1 MKKSIL
7 LLIISIIIFLI
18 PACSDSAD
26 KKEGILGSV
35 SSDNATETTHPR
47 DENINYRMQLSVCGE
62 LPQEFNGD
70 KLSVTTCVK
79 NLSQAFDF
87 SYLVFVNGVK
97 VDYSISIDGENDCS
111 DILHVDEEQEL
122 YATLEFYPVN
132 CQKGEDAI
140 VSIEMMFDPAYM
152 LPDTEYVSFT
162 PHHNITG
169 LLPFKIQINSDI
181 PDNSGID
188 ISTKAEKTAVTDELR
203 EEYTAVSADDPGKTV
218 SLLDTSVF
226 FILKQTDKTES
237 YMTCDDLLELDVSA
251 YGTEGKYIVGIYIN
265 HELQKAF
272 DGSYYA
278 FCDIQKDFVTDIKA
292 KIDTSKLSGLNHIY
306 LIAVPYDSAQ
316 LDMKLIT
323 KKTDSKLLLISEEK
337 NPTDNPDS
345 DTSTEIITTAAEDNS
360 SPDNNPSSQ
369 QTESNYEV
377 SSEVSSVISDEN
389 FGSDTIHID
398 DAQYILTVKQ
408 NTLVLL
414 GYSTVML
421 YDINSKQQFAQ
432 IAYSNGDKIQPLDNS
447 IAVYGMNGRYIKL
460 YDYNGNLKK
469 EITPPEY
476 DCGVYCISN
485 DEKSIVY
492 SYCDNE
498 NGNSYLYVDSIN
510 FTDKKP
516 VLQLTADK
524 SSGEL
529 CGISD
534 ILSFDGELISLE
546 GTTLSDDEKY
556 IGAFATVETDG
567 SNLLLFDLNE
577 YESLSAN
584 YTSQRNM
591 FVITEG
597 YKPDPN
603 EQTGMVVKLCKYGD
617 GKITSFNCED
627 MHDNHFAYVS
637 ENGNLLALINNS
649 GSAGSFVV
657 KIYNLSSGNK
667 LFEEKYNSQSFDVK
681 FSEDETKAYLLCGN
695 QIILIE
701 I

>member
-7 LLIISIIIFLI
+7 LLIGYIIIFLMT
-18 PACSDSAD
+18 ACSDSAD

-35 SSDNATETTHPR
+35 SSDNVSETTHPR

-62 LPQEFNGD
+62 LPQEFNGE

-97 VDYSISIDGENDCS
+97 ADYSISIDGENDCS
-111 DILHVDEEQEL
+111 DILHVGEEEEL
-122 YATLEFYPVN
+122 YTTLEFYPVN
-132 CQKGEDAI
+132 CKKGEDAI
-140 VSIEMMFDPAYM
+140 VSIEMMFDPGYM

-181 PDNSGID
+181 PENFGID

-203 EEYTAVSADDPGKTV
+203 EEYTGISADDPSKTV
-218 SLLDTSVF
+218 SLLDSSVF
-226 FILKQTDKTES
+226 FILKQTDKSES

-251 YGTEGKYIVGIYIN
+251 YGLEGKYIVGIYIN

-278 FCDIQKDFVTDIKA
+278 VCDIQKDFVTDIKA

-316 LDMKLIT
+316 LDMKLIS
-323 KKTDSKLLLISEEK
+323 KKTDSKLLLISQGE

-345 DTSTEIITTAAEDNS
+345 DTSTEIITATEEDNS
-360 SPDNNPSSQ
+360 SPNNNPGSQ
-369 QTESNYEV
+369 QSESNYEV
-377 SSEVSSVISDEN
+377 SSEVSSVISDN
-389 FGSDTIHID
+389 NNVSDTFHID

-414 GYSTVML
+414 GYTTVML

-432 IAYSNGDKIQPLDNS
+432 FPYSNGDKIQPLDNS
-447 IAVYGMNGRYIKL
+447 IAVYGINGRYIKL
-460 YDYNGNLKK
+460 YDYDGNLKK

-485 DEKSIVY
+485 DEKSIAY

-498 NGNSYLYVDSIN
+498 NGNGYLYVDSIN
-510 FTDKKP
+510 FTDKKL
-516 VLQLTADK
+516 VIQLTADK
-524 SSGEL
+524 SGEL

-534 ILSFDGELISLE
+534 ILSFDGELICIE

-556 IGAFATVETDG
+556 ISAFATVRTDG
-567 SNLLLFDLNE
+567 SNLISFDLNE

-603 EQTGMVVKLCKYGD
+603 EQTGMAVKLCKYGD
-617 GKITSFNCED
+617 SKITSFNCED

-649 GSAGSFVV
+649 GSAGSFVA

-667 LFEEKYNSQSFDVK
+667 LFEKKYNSQSFDIK
-681 FSEDETKAYLLCGN
+681 FSQDETKVYLLCGN